1 MRTETYGPCT
11 CIQGDCM
18 DYMKTL
24 PDKAFDL
31 AIVDPP
37 YGDAG
42 GEWVCGRRIAAQVP
56 AGQRKSEAVSE
67 EVALPSIMSSGRAAN
82 GQAKTA
88 VSSITGMSRRG
99 RPILRNLRGCPA
111 K

>member
-37 YGDAG
+37 YGDTG
-42 GEWVCGRRIAAQVP
+42 GEWVCGRRIAVTSP
-56 AGQRKSEAVSE
+56 G
-67 EVALPSIMSSGRAAN
+67 
-82 GQAKTA
+82 
-88 VSSITGMSRRG
+88 
-99 RPILRNLRGCPA
+99 
-111 K
+111 